1 MNFEL
6 NFRFLISQ
14 REGKK
19 LSIVILLQK
28 QCLLVI
34 LKKPRLEFPNMH
46 FCELQASFFQNDRTH
61 YIINSTFQMNHIN

>member
-28 QCLLVI
+28 QCVLVI
-34 LKKPRLEFPNMH
+34 LKKSRL
-46 FCELQASFFQNDRTH
+46 
-61 YIINSTFQMNHIN
+61 